1 MLVLEQ
7 DRCDSLAKPH
17 GIMLQLDAGVESTR
31 RSLLHALLTFN
42 GRRRSQ
48 EGKGPNGGAKY
59 SVEGG
64 VRRSKS
70 LRSLFVSS
78 PGDCSKSML

>member
-1 MLVLEQ
+1 MLVVEQ

-17 GIMLQLDAGVESTR
+17 GIMLQLDADVESAM
-31 RSLLHALLTFN
+31 RSLLYALLTFN

-48 EGKGPNGGAKY
+48 AGKGQNGGAKY

-64 VRRSKS
+64 ARRSKS